1 MNHAPLPPAPGSLMD
16 RVSKAMAE
24 RNLDIK
30 ATAAAIGV
38 GSTTLQLHLAGEHVR
53 SDSARKYENW
63 LAERD
68 TSNIFVLVQPSHE
81 AGPEDAAEAAPPAPV
96 RPRLV
101 VDVFS
106 GCGGLSLGFDLLGDG
121 AHFRTILALD
131 IQPKPIAT
139 LNRNA
144 ALLGHG
150 DHPVGRTIDLTQFMN
165 EAEFLTFYL
174 QHVEGALNNCAIHMT
189 LYGLMNGAFP
199 EFLDAVAGADRLFLD
214 ELKTI
219 RATRAWHDDL
229 ETLGQRALDQ
239 TSVISFHER
248 LALPRPSRKL
258 AGLPRLLWGES
269 SSDPGEARLKKWKP
283 DNGFLEVA
291 QWEWDEEVRTLA
303 AKQEAAGEGQLTASP
318 RRVGGFVRFLD
329 TESIR
334 SVRKSWMT
342 WRARRLQLRSQMF
355 GDEAFAEAVRALYTE
370 TAQVS
375 VLVGGPPCQG
385 FSRIGRGK
393 IRSLRDARVHAHG
406 NAEAGDSRN
415 LLFQQYVMVLGALRP
430 DIFVFENVQHF
441 ESVVKVDGGEFQAT
455 DILTEAIANIS
466 DGEANYEVAS
476 DIIDASRLGIPQTR
490 LRYFMVGVLAR
501 PGAASASKEALSCL
515 ELRRGR
521 EAPMAL
527 ALAGLPA
534 PAVVGGET
542 KGGDAMADLA
552 VIDASVLGDHPFV
565 QWIRRPRPGMA
576 TAPAAVDAH
585 ASRAARADDAAFFS
599 LMGPGKRW
607 MDYRADEASTISEL
621 ANLIDALLAIPAS
634 NYEVLASTRRN
645 GLLLPGRDALK
656 ALRNR
661 VDGALSLRL
670 LLEHT
675 GKKLGEAH
683 HLLGGKYMDKREGN
697 HGDWVARMDASRP
710 AKTMVSHMGKDTY
723 AFVHPYS
730 PRTISLREAA
740 RIQSF
745 PDWFSFGGAALT
757 DAFKMVGNAVP
768 PMLSYAIAGKVAHV
782 LNRREAARRA
792 ERLKA

>member
-1 MNHAPLPPAPGSLMD
+1 M
-16 RVSKAMAE
+16 VE
-24 RNLDIK
+24 RDLDLK
-30 ATAAAIGV
+30 AAAAVIGV

-63 LAERD
+63 LAERE
-68 TSNIFVLVQPSHE
+68 TSNIFVLAQPSHDVEPEE
-81 AGPEDAAEAAPPAPV
+81 ATEDLPPPPA

-144 ALLGHG
+144 ALLGRG
-150 DHPVGRTIDLTQFMN
+150 DYPVGQTTDLTQFMN
-165 EAEFLTFYL
+165 EAEFLAFYL
-174 QHVEGALNNCAIHMT
+174 QHVGGALNNSAIHT
-189 LYGLMNGAFP
+189 RLFGLRNGAFP
-199 EFLDAVAGADRLFLD
+199 EFLDAVADADRLFLD
-214 ELKTI
+214 ELRAI
-219 RATRAWHDDL
+219 RSMPAWREEL
-229 ETLGQRALDQ
+229 EALDQRALDQ
-239 TSVISFHER
+239 TSVIGFHEK
-248 LALPRPSRKL
+248 LALPRPSRKV
-258 AGLPRLLWGES
+258 AGLPRLLWGEA
-269 SSDPGEARLKKWKP
+269 SSDPGEARPKKWKP
-283 DNGFLEVA
+283 DTTFLEVA
-291 QWEWDEEVRTLA
+291 QWEWDEEARTLA
-303 AKQEAAGEGQLTASP
+303 AKQEAEGEGQLIVSP
-318 RRVGGFVRFLD
+318 RRVGGFVRFLN
-329 TESIR
+329 TESMR
-334 SVRKSWMT
+334 SVRKSWMV
-342 WRARRLQLRSQMF
+342 WHARRLQLRSELF
-355 GDEAFAEAVRALYTE
+355 ADESFAEAVRTLYTE

-393 IRSLRDARVHAHG
+393 IRSLRDARVHVHG

-430 DIFVFENVQHF
+430 DVFVFENVQHF

-455 DILTEAIANIS
+455 DILAEAIANVS

-476 DIIDASRLGIPQTR
+476 DILDASRFGIPQTR

-501 PGAASASKEALSCL
+501 PGAASASMEALGCL
-515 ELRRGR
+515 ALRRDR

-534 PAVVGGET
+534 PAVVGGEI
-542 KGGDAMADLA
+542 KGGDAMASLA
-552 VIDASVLGDHPFV
+552 MIDDSVLGDHPFV
-565 QWIRRPRPGMA
+565 QWIRRPRPGA
-576 TAPAAVDAH
+576 TTAPAAVDAH

-607 MDYRADEASTISEL
+607 MDYRADAAPTIGEL
-621 ANLIDALLAIPAS
+621 ANLIDALLALPVSI
-634 NYEVLASTRRN
+634 YEVLASTQRK
-645 GLLLPGRDALK
+645 GLLLPDRDALK

-675 GKKLGEAH
+675 GEKLGESH
-683 HLLGGKYMDKREGN
+683 HLLGGNYMDKREGN

-723 AFVHPYS
+723 AYIHPYA
-730 PRTISLREAA
+730 PRTISVREAA

-745 PDWFSFGGAALT
+745 PDWFSFGSAALT
-757 DAFKMVGNAVP
+757 DAFRMVGNAVP
-768 PMLSYAIAGKVAHV
+768 PMLSHAIAGKVAHV
-782 LNRREAARRA
+782 LSRREADRGAG
-792 ERLKA
+792 RLKA